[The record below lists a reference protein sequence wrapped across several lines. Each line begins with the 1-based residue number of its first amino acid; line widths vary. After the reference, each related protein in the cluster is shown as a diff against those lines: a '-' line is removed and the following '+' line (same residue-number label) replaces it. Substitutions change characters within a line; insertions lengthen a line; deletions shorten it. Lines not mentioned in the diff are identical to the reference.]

1 MPAATPALRAALSAL
16 PADAPWAVLDCDEEG
31 TLIVIGED
39 GRVQPGPDWVEEA
52 RALLGKGPV
61 PCTGGPAPGLVGWLG
76 YEAGRWCERMPAPTA
91 PRSTPDLCL
100 WRPRAAWWLPHAP
113 DPAPTPL
120 PPAPLPAPV
129 GEEARYVA
137 AVEALLEHIREGDV
151 YQANLAWQTPPLP
164 CPDPVEAWLRLRAH
178 NPARRGALLQIDGL
192 HIVSNSPE
200 LFLRVLPPQVEGRG
214 SVARSAPIKGT
225 APGTAAGRAHLEAS
239 AKERAELT
247 MIVDMVRN
255 DLGRVARPG
264 GVRAHPRGLVRCG
277 DLWHAEQ
284 LVEAEGPE
292 GVDAL
297 DWVRAAFPPASVT
310 GAPKVRAMELIAALE
325 AAPRGVYTGAI
336 GWLGIDGDA
345 HLNVAIRTLICAG
358 GVARLHVGAG
368 IVAASLPA
376 AEWAETCAKAGAVLR
391 ALGAPPSS

>member
-1 MPAATPALRAALSAL
+1 MSATTAALRAVLTAL
-16 PADAPWAVLDCDEEG
+16 PADAPWAVLDCDDEG
-31 TLIVIGED
+31 TLVAVGED
-39 GRVQPGPDWVEEA
+39 GRVLPGPGWIDGA
-52 RALLGKGPV
+52 RALLARGPV
-61 PCTGGPAPGLVGWLG
+61 PCAGGPSPGLVGWLG
-76 YEAGRWCERMPAPTA
+76 YEAGRWCERMPAPRA
-91 PRSTPDLCL
+91 PRAAADLCL
-100 WRPRAAWWLPHAP
+100 WRPRSAFWLPHAP
-113 DPAPTPL
+113 DPAPVPL
-120 PPAPLPAPV
+120 APAPV
-129 GEEARYVA
+129 PAPPGAAAAYAA
-137 AVEALLEHIREGDV
+137 AVEALLDHIREGDV

-164 CPDPVEAWLRLRAH
+164 CPDPVAAWLALRAH
-178 NPARRGALLQIDGL
+178 NPARRGALLHIDGL
-192 HIVSNSPE
+192 HVVSNSPE
-200 LFLRVLPPQVEGRG
+200 LFLRVHPPRPDGPG

-225 APGTAAGRAHLEAS
+225 APGTADGRAHLEAS

-264 GVRAHPRGLVRCG
+264 GVRAHPRALVRCG

-325 AAPRGVYTGAI
+325 PEPRGVYTGAI
-336 GWLGIDGDA
+336 GWLGADGGA

-358 GVARLHVGAG
+358 GQARLHVGAG
-368 IVAASLPA
+368 IVAASQPA
-376 AEWAETCAKAGAVLR
+376 AEWEETCAKAGAVLR
-391 ALGAPPSS
+391 ALGASAPS